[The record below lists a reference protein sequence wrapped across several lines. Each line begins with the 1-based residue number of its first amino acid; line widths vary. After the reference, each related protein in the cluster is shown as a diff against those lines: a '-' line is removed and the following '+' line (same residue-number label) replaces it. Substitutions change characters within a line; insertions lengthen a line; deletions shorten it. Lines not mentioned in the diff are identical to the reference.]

1 VGEAFISSVLWHTF
15 AVDNGVEGKR
25 MLWVKVFHILAMTS
39 WMAGIFYL
47 PRIFVHYVE
56 GREAGQDV
64 TRLCIMARKLYGFM
78 TIMAVFTLGLGLW
91 LWFGWGISGGWL
103 HAKLLFVALLIGYH
117 LWCRRYLKQMQQ
129 DGLSGSGRFFRL
141 FNELPL
147 LIFVPILIF
156 VVVKPF

>member
-1 VGEAFISSVLWHTF
+1 
-15 AVDNGVEGKR
+15 

-56 GREAGQDV
+56 GKEAGQDV
-64 TRLCIMARKLYGFM
+64 ARLQIMGRKLYGFM
-78 TIMAVFTLGLGLW
+78 SIMAIFTLGLGLW
-91 LWFGWGISGGWL
+91 LWLGYGFSGGWL
-103 HAKLLFVALLIGYH
+103 HAKLMFVGLLIGYH
-117 LWCRRYLKQMQQ
+117 FWCRAYLKKMQG
-129 DGLSGSGRFFRL
+129 DLLDRSGRYFRL

-147 LIFVPILIF
+147 LIFIPILIF

>member
-1 VGEAFISSVLWHTF
+1 
-15 AVDNGVEGKR
+15 
-25 MLWVKVFHILAMTS
+25 MLWVKMLHILAMTS

-56 GREAGQDV
+56 GRSAGQDV
-64 TRLCIMARKLYGFM
+64 TRLEIMARKLYGFM
-78 TIMAVFTLGLGLW
+78 TIMAVFTLVFGVW
-91 LWFGWGISGGWL
+91 LWKGWGFSGGWL

-117 LWCRRYLKQMQQ
+117 LWCRAYLKQLQR
-129 DGLSGSGRFFRL
+129 GELTRSGKYFRL
-141 FNELPL
+141 YNELPL